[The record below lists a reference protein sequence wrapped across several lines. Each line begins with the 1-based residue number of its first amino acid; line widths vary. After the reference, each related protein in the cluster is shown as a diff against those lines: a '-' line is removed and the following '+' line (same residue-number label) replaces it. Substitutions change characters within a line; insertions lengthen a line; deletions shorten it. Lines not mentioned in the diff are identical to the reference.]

1 MPPYSFCVVFVLLRG
16 VLPSSRVRSAVPC
29 GGRGVRSCSWDWE
42 LSALTLRSRA
52 ASSEL
57 AAHAPAH
64 LTPHSLGTILSAGLS
79 LVARRAAPYP
89 LPNGSVGISVPLR
102 YVSFERIKG
111 K

>member
-1 MPPYSFCVVFVLLRG
+1 MPLYSFCVVFVLLRG

-79 LVARRAAPYP
+79 LVARRAALP
-89 LPNGSVGISVPLR
+89 LAK
-102 YVSFERIKG
+102 RIG
-111 K
+111 GDFGTITRTFRSNV